1 MSDRFTGGEEPSTG
15 RTSEPADATAGQFR
29 VPGFLD
35 EATVKLG
42 HALGRGIDRT
52 ISGRHRRD
60 FAGWGG
66 TMPWTARASSSPAGP
81 GRRVEGNSLEVLIDG
96 SEALPR
102 MARDI
107 AEATSHVHLTGWFL
121 SPELQLSREEEP
133 LVVRTLLA
141 AMAEKVDVRVLLW
154 KGAPIPLF
162 RPSRGDVREV
172 QRKLTRHTEDPDA
185 PSTRARARP
194 TATTR
199 RRS

>member
-52 ISGRHRRD
+52 ISGRHRR
-60 FAGWGG
+60 
-66 TMPWTARASSSPAGP
+66 RL
-81 GRRVEGNSLEVLIDG
+81 RRVGWDHALDGSGLEFARGDLAGAAGNTLEVLIDG

-154 KGAPIPLF
+154 KGAPIP
-162 RPSRGDVREV
+162 PSGRREV
-172 QRKLTRHTEDPDA
+172 TCGRCSASSPGTPRSSA